1 MKIEISGAGAL
12 VPASPVP
19 DAILALAYPYFTIE
33 DAPDGG
39 LWLTLSPYPEVYDE
53 EGIRSFLRALNP
65 YIRSG
70 RIDCGLRA
78 LSGTDAVVPE
88 IHWAYYFLGGS
99 LSRNVY
105 ADAKGPCLSAEY
117 IAI

>member
-1 MKIEISGAGAL
+1 MNITINGSGCL
-12 VPASPVP
+12 VLVSPVP
-19 DAILALAYPYFTIE
+19 DDILALSYPHFTVE
-33 DAPDGG
+33 EAPDGG
-39 LWLTLSPYPEVYDE
+39 LWLTLSPYLEVYDE
-53 EGIRSFLRALNP
+53 EKIRSFLRALNP

-78 LSGTDAVVPE
+78 LSGTESVVPE
-88 IHWAYYFLGGS
+88 IHWAYYFIGGT

-117 IAI
+117 IDR